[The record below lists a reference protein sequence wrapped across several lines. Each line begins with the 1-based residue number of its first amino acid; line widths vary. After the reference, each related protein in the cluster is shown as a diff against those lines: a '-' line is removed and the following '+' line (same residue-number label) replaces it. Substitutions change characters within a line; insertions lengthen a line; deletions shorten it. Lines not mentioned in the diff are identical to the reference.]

1 MTMFSDKIII
11 QLILYIN
18 CADIIS
24 RPPPPPPMALK
35 PILGHGL
42 PTGGFK
48 ATEYLRGECISP
60 MPNPTMEGQGTLLKT
75 CTAWVA
81 LPAAS

>member
-1 MTMFSDKIII
+1 MTMFSDKRII

-24 RPPPPPPMALK
+24 PPPSSSSSSSVFSSPAALQ
-35 PILGHGL
+35 PILDHGL

-48 ATEYLRGECISP
+48 TTECLRTEDISP
-60 MPNPTMEGQGTLLKT
+60 MPNPNMEGRGT
-75 CTAWVA
+75 
-81 LPAAS
+81 

>member
-1 MTMFSDKIII
+1 MTMFSDKRII

-24 RPPPPPPMALK
+24 SPPPPTALQ
-35 PILGHGL
+35 PILDHDL

-48 ATEYLRGECISP
+48 TTECLRAEDVSP

-75 CTAWVA
+75 GTTRVA
-81 LPAAS
+81 LPGAS